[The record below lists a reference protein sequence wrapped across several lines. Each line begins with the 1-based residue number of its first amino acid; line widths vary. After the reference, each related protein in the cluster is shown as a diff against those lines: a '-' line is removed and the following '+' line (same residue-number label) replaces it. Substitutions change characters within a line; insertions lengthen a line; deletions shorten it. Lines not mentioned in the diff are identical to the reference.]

1 MKLRKP
7 LLLGIIIGVGLSIG
21 PVQAS
26 DAQISVPRDS
36 MPVSFR
42 TVAILWDG
50 LEHEQ
55 KAMVDLVAA
64 DFYDNQ
70 LSVRQRLNI
79 AATTSDSYR
88 NAAPR
93 ERNSIRKER
102 RAYWQSLSEQDRQI
116 LSATVAPSYDHLSEA
131 QKAPFRQ
138 FAIEKLDIDISLPAS
153 VNLRDAI

>member
-7 LLLGIIIGVGLSIG
+7 LLLGIIIGVGLSLG

-26 DAQISVPRDS
+26 DDGRSV
-36 MPVSFR
+36 PVSFKA
-42 TVAILWDG
+42 VEVLWDG
-50 LEHEQ
+50 LEREQ
-55 KAMVDLVAA
+55 KTMVDLVAA

-79 AATTSDSYR
+79 AATTSNSYR
-88 NAAPR
+88 NATPE
-93 ERNSIRKER
+93 ERNAIRKQR
-102 RAYWQSLSEQDRQI
+102 RLYWQSLSEQDRQI

-138 FAIEKLDIDISLPAS
+138 YAIEKLDIDISLPAS